1 MSKERFDLT
10 VLFPCYALAA
20 TCFSS
25 TPSSVFGS
33 EEGNEFLLS
42 RTHKKKKKKSQW
54 EYGSIFGLCVVE
66 NVKKKKKKNY
76 RLEMGGGVEQ
86 QFKEFSNVTYLYEK
100 NCNKELEMHTVLCL

>member
-10 VLFPCYALAA
+10 VLFPCYVLAA

-25 TPSSVFGS
+25 YPPSVFGS
-33 EEGNEFLLS
+33 EEGNEFLLLH
-42 RTHKKKKKKSQW
+42 TQKKKNW
-54 EYGSIFGLCVVE
+54 
-66 NVKKKKKKNY
+66 NY